1 MSSLCTRCGLDLG
14 VMLLRKYISS
24 DVPPSISQSGLC
36 TECYNAKAQAEVK
49 KVNKGL
55 EILMDEEQEDV
66 PEDRYIGT
74 ISKHEIVVD
83 RLEWEL
89 LNNRIKA
96 SKAFL
101 ERLVKQC
108 KINDSK
114 DFVWLH
120 KHLRWIIEEEIKKD
134 E

>member
-1 MSSLCTRCGLDLG
+1 MSSLCTSCGFDMGEGYTNNGASEDG
-14 VMLLRKYISS
+14 VCNKCCYI
-24 DVPPSISQSGLC
+24 
-36 TECYNAKAQAEVK
+36 AKAQAEVK

-55 EILMDEEQEDV
+55 EILMAEEQEDS

-74 ISKHEIVVD
+74 ISKHEMVVD
-83 RLEWEL
+83 RLDWEL
-89 LNNRIKA
+89 LNNRINA